1 MPDAST
7 GSATHP
13 PAATHTSTGS
23 ATHPPA
29 ATHAGSAPHRPFTC
43 ILWDVDGV
51 IADASAGILPR
62 LREVFTSYG
71 MQPPAAEELSRWIG
85 PPMYESFQRSGMDL
99 ERSLEAVGRYRELA
113 ARDGYAASV
122 AIYPG
127 IPEVLRAVR
136 DAGIPQSTASSKPEN
151 QVLAILEHYEL
162 MDPFTVVA
170 GSLPDPR
177 TGGNE
182 DKATVIGRALELL
195 GAAGA
200 DVSRPVLVGDRVH
213 DLEGAAQY
221 GIPVIFA
228 EWGFGDAAEGREAIM
243 QVESASDLRRA
254 LLG

>member
-1 MPDAST
+1 MPE
-7 GSATHP
+7 
-13 PAATHTSTGS
+13 
-23 ATHPPA
+23 
-29 ATHAGSAPHRPFTC
+29 FTC

-71 MQPPAAEELSRWIG
+71 MQPPAPEELSRWIG
-85 PPMYESFQRSGMDL
+85 PPMYESFQRSGM
-99 ERSLEAVGRYRELA
+99 EREQSLDAVARYRELA

-127 IPEVLRAVR
+127 VAEVLRAVQ

-151 QVLAILEHYEL
+151 QVLAILDHYEL
-162 MDPFTVVA
+162 TGLLTTVA

-182 DKATVIGRALELL
+182 DKATVIGRALTLL
-195 GAAGA
+195 EAAGA
-200 DVSRPVLVGDRVH
+200 DVSRPVLIGDRVH
-213 DLEGAAQY
+213 DIEGAGQH

-228 EWGFGDAAEGREAIM
+228 EWGFGDPGESEGSIL
-243 QVESASDLRRA
+243 QVGSATELRQA
-254 LLG
+254 LIG